1 VVGIRARWAAFITE
15 AGASA
20 GHRQGVAPVSPPRT
34 SRRPVL
40 LAAASLAALP
50 AMRRA
55 QAVDPAS
62 APRRV
67 ERWQDLQAA
76 LFDGRVTERAVA
88 GALELAAPRRAVD
101 AAAVPVSVAL
111 SPDLASG
118 LRALWLVVDE
128 NPAPLA
134 VHAEPGPAGG
144 LRSFST
150 VLRVDA
156 HTLVHAVAET
166 TDGRLLETSSFV
178 EASRGFS
185 APLNVDFYE
194 ARPGM
199 GRMRLGMP
207 EGPPT
212 PGRAVPV
219 HLSVSHPNTTGMQID
234 GRSRA
239 PLPVSF
245 LHRVEIRYR
254 GAEVLRIEAETSV
267 AEDPAFAFTLSGEP
281 GGELRVEAEDSDGRR
296 FRSAW
301 TLGVTG

>member
-1 VVGIRARWAAFITE
+1 M
-15 AGASA
+15 
-20 GHRQGVAPVSPPRT
+20 SPLRL
-34 SRRPVL
+34 SRRPL
-40 LAAASLAALP
+40 LVSGASLAALP
-50 AMRRA
+50 AMRHA

-62 APRRV
+62 DPRRV

-76 LFDGRVTERAVA
+76 LFDGRVTERIGGDALDVA
-88 GALELAAPRRAVD
+88 ALRRAAD
-101 AAAVPVSVAL
+101 AAAVPVSVSL
-111 SPDLASG
+111 SPELASR
-118 LRALWLVVDE
+118 LRALWLVVDD

-166 TDGRLLETSSFV
+166 RDGRLLEAACFV

-185 APLNVDFYE
+185 APLNVDFYT
-194 ARPGM
+194 ARDAM

-207 EGPPT
+207 EGPPA

-219 HLSVSHPNTTGMQID
+219 NLSINHPNTTGMQID
-234 GRSRA
+234 RRSRTA
-239 PLPVSF
+239 LPVSF
-245 LHRVEIRYR
+245 LNRVEVRYR

-267 AEDPAFAFTLSGEP
+267 AEDPSFAFTLSGEP

-296 FRSAW
+296 FRNAW
-301 TLGVTG
+301 TLGATG

>member
-1 VVGIRARWAAFITE
+1 M
-15 AGASA
+15 
-20 GHRQGVAPVSPPRT
+20 P
-34 SRRPVL
+34 RRPFL
-40 LAAASLAALP
+40 LGAASLAALP

-55 QAVDPAS
+55 EALDPAS

-67 ERWQDLQAA
+67 ERWEDLRAA
-76 LFDGRVTERAVA
+76 LFDGRMTERAA
-88 GALELAAPRRAVD
+88 DGALELAAPRRAVD

-111 SPDLASG
+111 SPELASR
-118 LRALWLVVDE
+118 LRALWLVVDD

-134 VHAEPGPAGG
+134 VHVEPGPAGG
-144 LRSFST
+144 LRGFST

-166 TDGRLLETSSFV
+166 EDGRLLEAASFV

-185 APLNVDFYE
+185 APLNTDFYA
-194 ARPGM
+194 ARDGM
-199 GRMRLGMP
+199 GRMRLSMP
-207 EGPPT
+207 EGPPAA
-212 PGRAVPV
+212 GRAVPV

-234 GRSRA
+234 RRSRT

-245 LHRVEIRYR
+245 LNLLAVRYR

-267 AEDPAFAFTLSGEP
+267 AEDPAFGFTLSGEA

-296 FRSAW
+296 FSHAW
-301 TLGVTG
+301 TLGATG